1 MQVNNAQDYTRQLK
15 NRVIAKQYIQSPA
28 PVFREYNSVYIAVKS
43 NAANQV
49 VRQISAPTRYV
60 DNLTSFRP
68 DATGQKTSD
77 CCVGTTTAV

>member
-15 NRVIAKQYIQSPA
+15 NRVIAKQYLQSPA
-28 PVFREYNSVYIAVKS
+28 PVFREYNFTYLAVKS
-43 NAANQV
+43 NVANQV
-49 VRQISAPTRYV
+49 VRQISAPNRIV

-77 CCVGTTTAV
+77 CCITTTAV